1 MSLFVNHKTPKTE
14 EPPKAKDK
22 RICPQL
28 IPPTWPIHTIH
39 KNNETVIFVACWTT
53 SPAMEAS
60 TQCGGVSILW
70 RDYHGPASSSNC
82 FFCES
87 TTLNLHKKISLD
99 HCKTT

>member
-39 KNNETVIFVACWTT
+39 KNNETVIFVACWTS

-60 TQCGGVSILW
+60 TQCGGVSIF
-70 RDYHGPASSSNC
+70 YG
-82 FFCES
+82 E
-87 TTLNLHKKISLD
+87 TTMARPLLVIAFSVRVLP
-99 HCKTT
+99 